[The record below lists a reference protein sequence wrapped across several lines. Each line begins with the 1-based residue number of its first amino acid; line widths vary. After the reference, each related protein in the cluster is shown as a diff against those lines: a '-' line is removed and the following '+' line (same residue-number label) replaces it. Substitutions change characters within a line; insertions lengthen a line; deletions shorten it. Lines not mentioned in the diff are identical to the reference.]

1 LMLIWQRLISK
12 HLGKLQRINPILV
25 SVMAFTLLNGI
36 LLRTLH
42 HWAGTPHLWVSIFN
56 NHTVQMAFT
65 FLWSITAF
73 GLMLLAHKLGNRQLW
88 KVGAALIALVV
99 VKLFLLDLSGLI
111 ERVASFIGA
120 GLIMLAM
127 GYFVPIP
134 PAKDE
139 ARLLNDANALK
150 NIKDTK

>member
-1 LMLIWQRLISK
+1 
-12 HLGKLQRINPILV
+12 
-25 SVMAFTLLNGI
+25 MAFILLNGM

-42 HWAGTPHLWVSIFN
+42 HWVGTPHLWVSIFN

-73 GLMLLAHKLGNRQLW
+73 ALMLLAHRLANRQLW

-134 PAKDE
+134 PTKDH
-139 ARLLNDANALK
+139 ANSLK
-150 NIKDTK
+150 NAKEVK